1 MIFSEYPLSS
11 KRTHAY
17 THTHRSFS
25 MQDKEEAK
33 TLQEELNL
41 WAKVDMEK
49 KYVEAQLLANVGKMQ
64 EDGDYI
70 FVYVYIKGARE

>member
-1 MIFSEYPLSS
+1 
-11 KRTHAY
+11 
-17 THTHRSFS
+17 

-49 KYVEAQLLANVGKMQ
+49 QYVEAQLLANVGKMQ

>member
-1 MIFSEYPLSS
+1 
-11 KRTHAY
+11 
-17 THTHRSFS
+17 

-49 KYVEAQLLANVGKMQ
+49 QYVEAQLLANVFKMQ